1 VIELRPCQVYV
12 IACPAWRAE
21 RVPTEPSPEVL
32 VWVRTGN
39 IAHAKAKENERA
51 S

>member
-1 VIELRPCQVYV
+1 MELRPYQVDV

-32 VWVRTGN
+32 AWVCSRN
-39 IAHAKAKENERA
+39 IAYAKAKEKERA